1 MKLSK
6 NSKKLILLLKNSKHI
21 NQVKQSP
28 NTISVLHLI
37 YNDIMEAYNYLNKLK
52 RNDKNYYDIHIK
64 KINSSY
70 EITKPQNFN
79 VNSFPEMVRKQIDE
93 LAQTEI
99 TYRFSIFGRTIT
111 VYFILEETNNQI
123 NIKQLNTYI
132 DNIIL
137 WLYILNQYA
146 SKHCSSSLKIY
157 FYFTSLEKHLPK
169 SNINILDEINI
180 NTAFTTSCPKDAEV
194 VVFRKE
200 EWFKVFIHETFHSFG
215 LDFSDMN
222 NYDTTRCILNI
233 FKVNSEVN
241 LYESYTEFWAEII
254 NALFCSFLSLT
265 DKNNVNDFLSTSQI
279 LINFERTYSFFQLV
293 KTLNFMDL
301 KYKDLYSKTEH
312 SRLLRENLYK
322 EKTSVLSYYII
333 KTILINNYQS
343 FLLWCK
349 NNNLSILQF
358 KKTILNQS
366 EYCKF
371 IEKNY
376 KTKSMLD
383 GVKYA
388 EDFLYKMNK
397 NKKQN
402 SNYLLT
408 NMRMSICELG

>member
-6 NSKKLILLLKNSKHI
+6 NSKKLILLLKNNKHI
-21 NQVKQSP
+21 NQVKQTS
-28 NTISVLHLI
+28 NTKSVLHLI
-37 YNDIMEAYNYLNKLK
+37 YNDIVEANHFLNKLK
-52 RNDKNYYDIHIK
+52 RNNDSYYDINIK

-70 EITKPQNFN
+70 QITKPQTFN
-79 VNSFPEMVRKQIDE
+79 SNSFPEIVRKEIDE
-93 LAQTEI
+93 LAQTEV
-99 TYRFSIFGRTIT
+99 TYRFSIFGRIIT
-111 VYFILEETNNQI
+111 VFFILEETSNEI
-123 NIKQLNTYI
+123 NFSNLNTYV

-137 WLYILNQYA
+137 WLHILTQYA
-146 SKHCSSSLKIY
+146 SKQCSSSLKIY

-180 NTAFTTSCPKDAEV
+180 NTAFTTSCPKDAEI

-222 NYDTTRCILNI
+222 NYETTRCILNI
-233 FKVNSEVN
+233 FKVNSTVN

-254 NALFCSFLSLT
+254 NALFCSFFSLS
-265 DKNNVNDFLSTSQI
+265 DKNNIDDFLSTSQI
-279 LINFERTYSFFQLV
+279 LINLERTYSFFQLV
-293 KTLNFMDL
+293 KTLNFMGL

-312 SRLLRENLYK
+312 SRLLRDNLYK
-322 EKTSVLSYYII
+322 EKTNVLSYYII
-333 KTILINNYQS
+333 KTILINSYQS
-343 FLLWCK
+343 FFLWCK

-383 GVKYA
+383 GVNYA
-388 EDFLYKMNK
+388 EDFLYKMSK

-402 SNYLLT
+402 LNYLLT

>member
-21 NQVKQSP
+21 NQVKQTQ
-28 NTISVLHLI
+28 NTTSVLHLI

-52 RNDKNYYDIHIK
+52 RNDKNYYDINIK

-79 VNSFPEMVRKQIDE
+79 ANSFPEIVRKQINE

-99 TYRFSIFGRTIT
+99 TYRFSIFGRNII

-123 NIKQLNTYI
+123 NIKHLNTYI

-146 SKHCSSSLKIY
+146 SKQCSSSLKIY

-222 NYDTTRCILNI
+222 NFDTTQCILNI
-233 FKVNSEVN
+233 FKVNSDVN

-254 NALFCSFLSLT
+254 NVLFCSFFSLT
-265 DKNNVNDFLSTSQI
+265 DKNNMNDFLSTSQI

-293 KTLNFMDL
+293 KTLDFMGL
-301 KYKDLYSKTEH
+301 KYKDLYSKTEQ

-388 EDFLYKMNK
+388 EDFLYKINK
-397 NKKQN
+397 NKQN
-402 SNYLLT
+402 NLNYLLT